1 VEFMSTNKTTRIK
14 RNGEKKE
21 EIKNILRS
29 IRENYEKKELQYLLE
44 EKRRLEKKKAWSPE
58 EKKAKLKL
66 LRILEEV
73 IGPKKL
79 EAKKQA
85 GTFVDKEDIIKFFK
99 DQKSFLEDLKKEYSN
114 KIGNETPNLE
124 TMFVQDVLLA
134 IYKHRK
140 IDPELIKKEIL
151 EELEKKDLR
160 IVRNPKWLSF
170 FQKNRVFFDSF
181 SKEIFKQG
189 KVKSLEESEKAL
201 KDFLIS
207 EFLEKGECPDLKN
220 LVSKISEKFE
230 VKVPLRHSLTVSEY
244 LETSQREGPK
254 WFIDKLREED
264 SRLKKYSKD
273 EIIEAMRILRESSVD
288 YHIDA
293 LDPDW
298 IIKIIQSKKDK
309 SV

>member
-1 VEFMSTNKTTRIK
+1 MSTNKTARIK
-14 RNGEKKE
+14 RKVEKKG
-21 EIKNILRS
+21 EINDILRS
-29 IRENYEKKELQYLLE
+29 IKEMYEKKELPDLLE
-44 EKRRLEKKKAWSPE
+44 EKHELEKKKAWSPE
-58 EKKAKLKL
+58 EGKARIKL

-99 DQKSFLEDLKKEYSN
+99 DQKSFLEGLKKEYSN

-124 TMFVQDVLLA
+124 TMFVQDVLLE

-160 IVRNPKWLSF
+160 IVRNPNWLSF
-170 FQKNRVFFDSF
+170 FQKNRVFLDSF

-207 EFLEKGECPDLKN
+207 EFLGKGEYPDLKN

-244 LETSQREGPK
+244 LETLQRKGPK
-254 WFIDKLREED
+254 WFIDELRKED
-264 SRLKKYSKD
+264 SRLKEYSKD
-273 EIIEAMRILRESSVD
+273 EIIEAMQSLRESSVN